1 MFSWI
6 RIPMELSVTR
16 RVMFGAVYRAVGVLL
31 TASLLSSHVAS
42 AQSSVSGGVTAAVA
56 RARALNNDGE
66 DAKARTLL
74 DSLVN
79 TASRDS
85 FDAAEALYW
94 RALLNEGSSS
104 AELDWKRIV
113 VDVPFSPRASE
124 ALLKLS
130 ELDLLHANRA
140 LARQHVQQLLNDYPS
155 APERPRAMLVLA
167 RSYFEER
174 DAPRACGVLTAV
186 RKEAPLSAV
195 EVRLQADELQ
205 QQCRNVREVA
215 MGAAPDSTTAAAPTT
230 TVPPLA
236 TQTAA
241 LPPATSTTT
250 LPRAG
255 RGATVTA
262 DSVRRDSIARATAQR
277 TASRLAADSIRR
289 DNIARGSAQR
299 TAAKEATDSTRRD
312 SVVRAVA
319 QRVVDSTRRDSVTK
333 AGLLRAAAQ
342 RMADNARRDSISRET
357 LRRDSIALDKIRPGA
372 TPPGTTT
379 AGAPTTGARTTGAP
393 TTGARTTGA
402 PTAGTTPP
410 NATTTGAGR
419 SGAASG
425 AGNATNP
432 TREVLVFIADS
443 ARADSLSRDAAALET
458 RIRTAVATR
467 DSIKRDSLAR
477 AAAKRAADARA
488 GKWTV
493 QVAAYPSKADA
504 DALVKRLAA
513 KDITARIAGTKRL
526 YRVQVG
532 RYATKTEATAALAA
546 LKKNGQKTGFVAEVG
561 K

>member
-1 MFSWI
+1 MI
-6 RIPMELSVTR
+6 INAPVPLILVPLILNTR
-16 RVMFGAVYRAVGVLL
+16 MKFPAARRMLLGAIYRAVGLL
-31 TASLLSSHVAS
+31 STVSLLSSHVAN
-42 AQSSVSGGVTAAVA
+42 AQSSVSAGVSAAVA
-56 RARALNNDGE
+56 RARALTNDGE
-66 DAKARTLL
+66 DTKARGLL

-79 TASRDS
+79 SASRDS

-94 RALLNEGSSS
+94 RALLNEGSST

-124 ALLKLS
+124 ALLNLS
-130 ELDLLHANRA
+130 ELDLRHANRA
-140 LARQHVQQLLNDYPS
+140 LARQHVQQLLNDYPT

-215 MGAAPDSTTAAAPTT
+215 IGAAPDSTTVAASTT

-236 TQTAA
+236 TQTAT
-241 LPPATSTTT
+241 LPPATRPIAP
-250 LPRAG
+250 PRAG
-255 RGATVTA
+255 RGTTINA
-262 DSVRRDSIARATAQR
+262 DSVRRDSITRATAQR
-277 TASRLAADSIRR
+277 NASRLAADSVRR
-289 DNIARGSAQR
+289 DSIVRAAAQR
-299 TAAKEATDSTRRD
+299 TAAKQTTDSIRRD
-312 SVVRAVA
+312 SVVRDIT
-319 QRVVDSTRRDSVTK
+319 QRVVDSTRRDSVVK

-342 RMADNARRDSISRET
+342 RVADNARRDSITRAT

-379 AGAPTTGARTTGAP
+379 
-393 TTGARTTGA
+393 
-402 PTAGTTPP
+402 
-410 NATTTGAGR
+410 TGAGR
-419 SGAASG
+419 GGAALG
-425 AGNATNP
+425 ARNATNP

-443 ARADSLSRDAAALET
+443 ARADSLSRDAAALEI

-477 AAAKRAADARA
+477 VAAKRAADSRA

-493 QVAAYPSKADA
+493 QVAAYQSRTDA
-504 DALVKRLAA
+504 AVLVKRLAA
-513 KDITARIAGTKRL
+513 KDITARIVGTKKP

-532 RYATKTEATAALAA
+532 RYATKAEATEALAT
-546 LKKNGQKTGFVAEVG
+546 LKKNGQKTGFVAEIG

>member
-1 MFSWI
+1 MI
-6 RIPMELSVTR
+6 INAPVPLILVPLILNTR
-16 RVMFGAVYRAVGVLL
+16 MKFPAARRMLLGAIYRAVGLL
-31 TASLLSSHVAS
+31 STVSLLSSHVAN
-42 AQSSVSGGVTAAVA
+42 AQSPVSAGVSAAVA
-56 RARALNNDGE
+56 RARALTNDGE
-66 DAKARTLL
+66 DTKARGLL

-79 TASRDS
+79 SASRDS

-94 RALLNEGSSS
+94 RALLNEGSST

-124 ALLKLS
+124 ALLNLS
-130 ELDLLHANRA
+130 ELDLRQANRA
-140 LARQHVQQLLNDYPS
+140 LARQHVQQLLNDYPT

-215 MGAAPDSTTAAAPTT
+215 IGAAPDSTTVAAPTT

-236 TQTAA
+236 TQTAT
-241 LPPATSTTT
+241 LPPATRPIAP
-250 LPRAG
+250 PRAG
-255 RGATVTA
+255 RGTTINA
-262 DSVRRDSIARATAQR
+262 DSVRRDSITRATAQR
-277 TASRLAADSIRR
+277 NASRLAADSVRR
-289 DNIARGSAQR
+289 DDIIWSAAQR
-299 TAAKEATDSTRRD
+299 TAAKQTTDSVRRD
-312 SVVRAVA
+312 SVVRAIA

-342 RMADNARRDSISRET
+342 RMADNARRDSITRET
-357 LRRDSIALDKIRPGA
+357 LRRDSIALDKMRPGA
-372 TPPGTTT
+372 TTT
-379 AGAPTTGARTTGAP
+379 AA
-393 TTGARTTGA
+393 
-402 PTAGTTPP
+402 
-410 NATTTGAGR
+410 AGR
-419 SGAASG
+419 SGAGSG
-425 AGNATNP
+425 ARNATNP

-443 ARADSLSRDAAALET
+443 ARADSLSRDAAALEI

-477 AAAKRAADARA
+477 VAAKRAADSRA

-493 QVAAYPSKADA
+493 QVAAYPSRTDA
-504 DALVKRLAA
+504 AVLVKRLAA
-513 KDITARIAGTKRL
+513 KDITARIVGTKKP

-532 RYATKTEATAALAA
+532 RYTTKAEATAALAT
-546 LKKNGQKTGFVAEVG
+546 LKRNGQKIGFVAEIG